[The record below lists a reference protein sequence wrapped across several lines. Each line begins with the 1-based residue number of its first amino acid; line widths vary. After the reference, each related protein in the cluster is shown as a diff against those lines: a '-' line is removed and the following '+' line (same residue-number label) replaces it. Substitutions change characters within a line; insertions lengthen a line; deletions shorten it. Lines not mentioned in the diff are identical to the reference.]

1 MAPAR
6 GAILRR
12 PAHPAGGPGKDMKN
26 LRPRAA
32 LRAAAL
38 LICGLLAMEENR
50 AQTNTTAPP
59 AEWLTHAEKTGY
71 RETPDYAET
80 VAYARRLAA
89 ASPLV
94 EYREF
99 GTSGEGR
106 PLPLLVAAKGGAQTP
121 QAARK
126 AGRAVV
132 LVQACIH
139 AGEPD
144 GKDAGFA
151 LLRDI
156 AVTREREALLE
167 RVVLLFVPVYNVDGH
182 ERRSPYN
189 RINQNGPAEMGWRGN
204 GSNLNLNRD
213 YLKADAP
220 ETRAWL
226 RLWNEWRPDLFIDC
240 HVTDGA
246 DFRYTVTYQFER
258 HENVHPAVAAWSSE
272 AFAGRIMPA
281 AEVEGQLFSP
291 YLVFR
296 DNRDPRRGID
306 AFIATPRF
314 ATGYVPVVRNRP
326 ALLIETHMLK
336 DYRTRV
342 LGTYHILRAALE
354 EANRR
359 PEALLAAVR
368 RADEETASAGGSYD
382 PSRRFALKVEL
393 TDKPGEMLLKGWQYA
408 TSLSEVSGDLR
419 VVWDTTKP
427 LDLAVPHYDE
437 ADPTVSVAPPLAY
450 LVPQQW
456 KAAVEVLSA
465 HGLRLRR
472 LAEPASVEV
481 ESYRFREVR
490 LAPAPFEGRVPVS
503 FKVEPVRE
511 RRQYPAGTVVVTMA
525 QPDARAALHLLEPAA
540 PDSLAYWGF
549 FNPVFEQ
556 KEYGEAYVLEKLAR
570 EMLAKDEGLRAEFE
584 RRVARDPK
592 FAASASERLNFFY
605 ERSPYWDR
613 RLNLYP
619 VGRVV
624 TPLSARLA
632 DF

>member
-1 MAPAR
+1 MN
-6 GAILRR
+6 
-12 PAHPAGGPGKDMKN
+12 N
-26 LRPRAA
+26 LRLGAA
-32 LRAAAL
+32 MRAAAIL
-38 LICGLLAMEENR
+38 LCGLLAMEENR
-50 AQTNTTAPP
+50 AQTGPPNPPGAANSARPP
-59 AEWLTHAEKTGY
+59 AEWLTHAERTEY

-80 VAYARRLAA
+80 IAYARRLAA

-106 PLPLLVAAKGGAQTP
+106 ALPLLVAAKGGATTP
-121 QAARK
+121 EAARR

-132 LVQACIH
+132 LIQACIH

-144 GKDAGFA
+144 GKDAGLA

-156 AVTREREALLE
+156 AVTRERERLLD
-167 RVVLLFVPVYNVDGH
+167 RAVLLFVPIYNVDGH
-182 ERRSPYN
+182 ERRGPYN
-189 RINQNGPAEMGWRGN
+189 RINQNGPAESGWRGN
-204 GSNLNLNRD
+204 ASNLNLNRD

-226 RLWNEWRPDLFIDC
+226 RLWNDWRPDLFIDC

-258 HENVHPAVAAWSSE
+258 HENVHPAVAAWSAE
-272 AFAGRIMPA
+272 AFGRRVMPA
-281 AEVEGQLFSP
+281 AEVAGQLFSP

-296 DNRDPRRGID
+296 DNRDPRRGVE
-306 AFIATPRF
+306 AFVSTPRF

-354 EANRR
+354 EVNRD
-359 PEALLAAVR
+359 PASLLAAVR
-368 RADEETASAGGSYD
+368 RADDETAAAGRSYD
-382 PSRRFALKVEL
+382 PSRRLPLKVEL
-393 TDKPGEMLLKGWQYA
+393 TDKPAEMLLKGWQYR
-408 TSLSEVSGDLR
+408 TSLSEVSGDLQ
-419 VVWDTTKP
+419 VSWDTTKP
-427 LDLAVPHYDE
+427 LDQTVPHYDE

-450 LVPQQW
+450 LVPPQW
-456 KAAVEVLSA
+456 TAAIELLAA
-465 HGLRLRR
+465 HGLTLRR
-472 LAEPASVEV
+472 LAEPAEVEV
-481 ESYRFREVR
+481 ESYRFSEVR
-490 LAPAPFEGRVPVS
+490 LAAAPFEGRVPVS

-511 RRQYPAGTVVVTMA
+511 RRLYPAGSVVVSTA
-525 QPDARAALHLLEPAA
+525 QPEARAALHLLEPAA
-540 PDSLAYWGF
+540 PDSMVYWGF
-549 FNPVFEQ
+549 FNPIFER

-570 EMLAKDEGLRAEFE
+570 EMLKNSEALRAEFE
-584 RRVARDPK
+584 RRVAQDPK

-624 TPLSARLA
+624 KPLAARLA
-632 DF
+632 ER